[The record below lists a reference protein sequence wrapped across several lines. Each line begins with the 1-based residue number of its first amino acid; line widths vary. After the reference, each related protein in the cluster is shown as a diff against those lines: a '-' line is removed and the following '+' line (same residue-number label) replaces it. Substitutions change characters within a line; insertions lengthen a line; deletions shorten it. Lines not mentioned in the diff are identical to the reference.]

1 MTSTR
6 SAKQGGL
13 IPAYVITYLQVTDP
27 KAFEAYRKVAGP
39 TFPPYGGKPIVVDG
53 RFEVL
58 EGMVNPK
65 SVVVVQFESVD
76 AAKRWY
82 SSPEYQKTIPLRQ
95 QAAESS
101 LILVEGLAAAGSAPH
116 TR

>member
-1 MTSTR
+1 MEGDR
-6 SAKQGGL
+6 M
-13 IPAYVITYLQVTDP
+13 PAYVIAYLHVTDP

-39 TFPPYGGKPIVVDG
+39 TFAPYGGKPIVVDG
-53 RFEVL
+53 HFEVL

-65 SVVVVQFESVD
+65 SVVVIQFENLD

-82 SSPEYQKTIPLRQ
+82 ASPEYAKTIPQRQ

-116 TR
+116 VR

>member
-1 MTSTR
+1 M
-6 SAKQGGL
+6 
-13 IPAYVITYLQVTDP
+13 PAYVITYLQVTDP
-27 KAFEAYRKVAGP
+27 KAFEAYRKLAGP
-39 TFPPYGGKPIVVDG
+39 TFAPYGGKPIVVDG

-58 EGMVNPK
+58 EGMVN
-65 SVVVVQFESVD
+65 SVD

-82 SSPEYQKTIPLRQ
+82 SSPEYQKTIPLRR